1 MTSMFVYVIRSE
13 SANNLKKCRPI
24 NNHYYVVPGKNS
36 KWLTKIANYQYFF
49 VKISW
54 IGPWVSRIEDAK
66 GIDVAQPMWL
76 LGCLT

>member
-1 MTSMFVYVIRSE
+1 MFVYVIRSE

-24 NNHYYVVPGKNS
+24 NNHYYVVPGKKNS

-54 IGPWVSRIEDAK
+54 IDPWVSRVEDAT
-66 GIDVAQPMWL
+66 GIDIAQPMWL